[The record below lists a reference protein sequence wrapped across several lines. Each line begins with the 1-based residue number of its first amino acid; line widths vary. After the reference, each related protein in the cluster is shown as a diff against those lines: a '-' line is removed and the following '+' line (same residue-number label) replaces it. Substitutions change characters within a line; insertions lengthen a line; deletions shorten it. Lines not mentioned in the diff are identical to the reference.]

1 MRDGKKC
8 LSSNPIYLTTLFF
21 AGEDSNVKQHGEALA
36 MSNGSDGSD
45 ADLGEGELKQSSG
58 DEAGLIKTKMGSPNK
73 QSADPGLTNGYDTF
87 KKKRSIQ
94 GGTAETKE
102 QIIDF
107 IEQEP
112 LFDHQEHR
120 MQIMDV
126 IRNYVKEARRKEI
139 LVILDNRVFDE
150 EGNVEEVAAIMNKFV
165 RVKTNNND
173 M

>member
-1 MRDGKKC
+1 M
-8 LSSNPIYLTTLFF
+8 
-21 AGEDSNVKQHGEALA
+21 KQNGAALA
-36 MSNGSDGSD
+36 MSNGANG
-45 ADLGEGELKQSSG
+45 DLSEGEEEPKQTFV
-58 DEAGLIKTKMGSPNK
+58 DNAMQQIKPKIGSPNK
-73 QSADPGLTNGYDTF
+73 ESGNPGPVSSANINGYGTF
-87 KKKRSIQ
+87 KKKRSVN
-94 GGTAETKE
+94 GSAVKTTD

-107 IEQEP
+107 IEHEP